1 MQEAARLEEEQ
12 CNGQDHGSTIEN
24 ADVVPV
30 LEGADGG
37 SVQNSNIIS
46 DQGNS
51 EHRLPVQVLAL
62 IL

>member
-12 CNGQDHGSTIEN
+12 CNGQGHGSTIEN

-51 EHRLPVQVLAL
+51 
-62 IL
+62 